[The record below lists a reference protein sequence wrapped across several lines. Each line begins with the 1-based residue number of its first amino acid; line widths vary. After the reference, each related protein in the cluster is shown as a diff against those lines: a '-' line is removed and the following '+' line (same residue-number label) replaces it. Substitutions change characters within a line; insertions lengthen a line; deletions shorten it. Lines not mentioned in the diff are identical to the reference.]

1 MNGDQRG
8 VGLAIVRVVDVD
20 DVLPLVVV
28 DDVHDGLV
36 VVGPQAQRVIRRSR
50 CGRQNLLGCFFLFQL
65 LKVILIPIT
74 VLKPNLT

>member
-50 CGRQNLLGCFFLFQL
+50 CGRQNLLGCFFFVSASQGHFDSHHSS
-65 LKVILIPIT
+65 KT
-74 VLKPNLT
+74 